1 MVLKAKPSWP
11 LPNLFA
17 VEKIKKNRYNGRI
30 VSLLDKIDSPYD
42 LRQLPK
48 EALPQVAQEVRDLIL
63 NVISEKGGHLAS
75 NLGTV
80 ELAVALHHVFE
91 TPKDKL
97 VWDVGHQS
105 YPHKILTGRRD
116 RFSTIR
122 QKGGISGF
130 TSRAESEY
138 DHFGAGH
145 ASTSISAALGIAEGM
160 RHSGSP
166 HMAVAVIG
174 DGSMSGGLAFEA
186 LNNAGHTPSRNLLVI
201 LNDND
206 MSIDPSVGGFS
217 KFINHA
223 VTHPGYN
230 RLRHEVRNLLL
241 ALEDHGVPV
250 GGWVSRAR
258 KSVKNF
264 FTPGILFECFGFRY
278 FGPIDG
284 HDINALHET
293 LSFIKNE
300 GADSGPYLVHALT
313 VKGKGY
319 RLAEELPLKYHGV
332 TPFKIDAGI
341 MPPSA
346 PKKPNYQDIFGDTLI
361 KLAKEDPRIVAI
373 TPAMISGSGLTQ
385 FQKEFP
391 TRLYDV
397 GIAEAHAVMFA
408 AGLAT
413 EGYRPVAAIYST
425 FLQRA
430 YDQVIHDVALN
441 NLPVFFALDRGGLVG
456 ADGATHQ
463 GIFDLSYLRAVPNLV
478 VMAPKD
484 ENELQH
490 MIKTCVSCTT
500 APTAIRYPRG
510 EVVGVPMDAEPHLL
524 PLGKGE
530 LMHTDSDRIDVL
542 LVGIGLTVQTALEVA
557 PKLRAQGLKVGVINA
572 RFIKP
577 LDEELLGYWV
587 QHSRLTVTLEENT
600 VCGGF
605 GGAVAEFL
613 AREKIQTDLMTLGI
627 EDIFVD
633 HATPKEQREM
643 CGLDAASVVAKVQA
657 RLADREPFVL
667 PHTAPAV
674 EIRPTLN

>member
-1 MVLKAKPSWP
+1 MSLI
-11 LPNLFA
+11 
-17 VEKIKKNRYNGRI
+17 EKIE
-30 VSLLDKIDSPYD
+30 SPFD

-48 EALPQVAQEVRDLIL
+48 EALPQVAKEVRDLIL
-63 NVISEKGGHLAS
+63 SVISQKGGHFAS

-80 ELAVALHHVFE
+80 ELAVALHYVFE

-97 VWDVGHQS
+97 VWDVGHQA

-116 RFSTIR
+116 RFPTIR
-122 QKGGISGF
+122 EKDGLSGF

-160 RHSGSP
+160 RHSGSS

-186 LNNAGHTPSRNLLVI
+186 LNNAGHTPSRNLAVI

-206 MSIDPSVGGFS
+206 MSIDPSVGAFS

-223 VTHPGYN
+223 ITHPGYN
-230 RLRHEVRNLLL
+230 RLRHEVRNLLVS
-241 ALEDHGVPV
+241 LEDHGVPV

-284 HDINALHET
+284 HDLTALHDT

-300 GADSGPYLVHALT
+300 GAESGPYLVHVLT

-319 RLAEELPLKYHGV
+319 RRAEELPLKYHGV
-332 TPFKIDAGI
+332 TPFKIDDGI
-341 MPPSA
+341 QPSTA
-346 PKKPNYQDIFGDTLI
+346 PKKAAYQDVFADTLI
-361 KLAKEDPRIVAI
+361 RLAKEDPRIIAI
-373 TPAMISGSGLTQ
+373 TAAMPSGTGLNK

-391 TRLYDV
+391 TRTYDV

-413 EGYRPVAAIYST
+413 EGYRPVAGIYST

-430 YDQVIHDVALN
+430 YDQIIHDVALN
-441 NLPVFFALDRGGLVG
+441 NLPVVFAMDRGGLVG

-463 GIFDLSYLRAVPNLV
+463 GIFDLTYLRAVPNV
-478 VMAPKD
+478 VIMAPKD

-490 MIKTCVSCTT
+490 MIKTCIDCTT
-500 APTAIRYPRG
+500 APTALRYPRG
-510 EVVGVPMDAEPHLL
+510 EVVGVPMDADPHVL

-530 LMHTDSDRIDVL
+530 LLHTDNDRLDVL

-557 PKLRAQGLKVGVINA
+557 PKLREKGLKVGIINA
-572 RFIKP
+572 RFVKP
-577 LDEELLGYWV
+577 LDEDLLGYWM
-587 QHSRLTVTLEENT
+587 QHSRLTVTMEENT
-600 VCGGF
+600 ICGGF
-605 GGAVAEFL
+605 GGAIAEFI
-613 AREKIQTDLMTLGI
+613 ARDQVKAELLTIGI
-627 EDIFVD
+627 PDIYVD
-633 HATPKEQREM
+633 HASPKEQRVL
-643 CGLDAASVVAKVQA
+643 CGLDAASIVAKITQRISGDA
-657 RLADREPFVL
+657 PFVL
-667 PHTAPAV
+667 GPKQPAAEV
-674 EIRPTLN
+674 RPTLN